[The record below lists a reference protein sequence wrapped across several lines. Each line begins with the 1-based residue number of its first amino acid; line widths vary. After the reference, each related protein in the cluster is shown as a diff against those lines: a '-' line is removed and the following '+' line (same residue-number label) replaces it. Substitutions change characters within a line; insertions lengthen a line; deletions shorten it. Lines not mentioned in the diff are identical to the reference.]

1 MANSVLFFREEL
13 FDCGHFRKANEWLVE
28 RYGEGAEIDWSFQP
42 VTQVVETAVKKKS
55 AAKKKVEEEDADAD
69 ADAERELL
77 ERDNREISRVKK
89 KTRAR
94 DSLGEVVDEEDEAAL
109 IQATLAAEKSLES

>member
-1 MANSVLFFREEL
+1 VANSLLFFWEEL
-13 FDCGHFRKANEWLVE
+13 FDWGHFRKANEWLVE

-42 VTQVVETAVKKKS
+42 VIQVVGTAVKKKS
-55 AAKKKVEEEDADAD
+55 AVKKKKGEEEDVD

-94 DSLGEVVDEEDEAAL
+94 NSLGELVDEEDEAAL